1 MEGCPR
7 VSRPLKYLS
16 PKGFKDIPLYLY
28 VMEPV
33 VGIPIEV
40 QKVIDQINYI
50 LSGHTISS
58 NTEEPDEPIKF
69 RLDEN
74 GDVDIDPT

>member
-1 MEGCPR
+1 
-7 VSRPLKYLS
+7 
-16 PKGFKDIPLYLY
+16 
-28 VMEPV
+28 MEPV
-33 VGIPIEV
+33 IGIRIEV
-40 QKVIDQINYI
+40 QKVIDQINHI